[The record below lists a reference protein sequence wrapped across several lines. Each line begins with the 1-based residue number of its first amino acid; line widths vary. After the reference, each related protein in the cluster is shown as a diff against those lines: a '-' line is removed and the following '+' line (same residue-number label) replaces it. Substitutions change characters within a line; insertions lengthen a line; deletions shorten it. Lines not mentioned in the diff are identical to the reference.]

1 MEQKLLKSL
10 SYKLRH
16 IEFSRLRVE
25 SLFREK
31 VIVKRDLDVAYSGL
45 VINAVTAF
53 ENYLEELFFLIM
65 SGKVSFHRDARPIAR
80 SISKLSKKDIRSLVL
95 GDNKYI
101 NWLPYD
107 LTVKRSLAYLIEGN
121 PFKKLKDQDTESL
134 NKIAKIRNAIAHS
147 SPFSVES
154 FRKLTSDATLPPRE
168 RTPIG
173 YLRSVYRTS
182 PTTIQFQSLTA
193 EIIRMSNK
201 LISPEQWEQV
211 N

>member
-10 SYKLRH
+10 SYKLRD
-16 IEFSRLRVE
+16 IEFTRLKVE

-45 VINAVTAF
+45 VINAVTSF
-53 ENYLEELFFLIM
+53 ENYLEKLFFLIM
-65 SGKVSFHRDARPIAR
+65 SGKSLFHNDVQPIVR
-80 SISKLSKKDIRSLVL
+80 SISKLSEKDIRSLVL
-95 GDNKYI
+95 GDNRYI

-107 LTVKRSLAYLIEGN
+107 LTVKRSSAYLVEGN
-121 PFKKLKDQDTESL
+121 PFKKLKGQDTESL
-134 NKIAKIRNAIAHS
+134 KKIVKIRNVIAHS
-147 SPFSVES
+147 SPFSEES
-154 FRKLTSDATLPPRE
+154 FQNLISDATLPPRE

-182 PTTIQFQSLTA
+182 PTMIQFQSLTG

-201 LISPEQWEQV
+201 LISPEQWEQI

>member
-10 SYKLRH
+10 SYKLRN
-16 IEFSRLRVE
+16 IEFSRLKVE

-53 ENYLEELFFLIM
+53 ENYLEELFFSIM
-65 SGKVSFHRDARPIAR
+65 SSKVSFHRDVRPIAR

-107 LTVKRSLAYLIEGN
+107 LTVKRSVAYLIEGN
-121 PFKKLKDQDTESL
+121 PFKKLKGQDTESL
-134 NKIAKIRNAIAHS
+134 SKIAKIRNAIAHS
-147 SPFSVES
+147 SPFSEES
-154 FRKLTSDATLPPRE
+154 FQKLISDATLPPRE

-182 PTTIQFQSLTA
+182 PTMIQFQSLTG

>member
-1 MEQKLLKSL
+1 MEHKLLKSL
-10 SYKLRH
+10 SFKLKG
-16 IEFSRLRVE
+16 IESTRLKVE
-25 SLFREK
+25 SLFREDA
-31 VIVKRDLDVAYSGL
+31 IVKRDLGIAYSGL

-53 ENYLEELFFLIM
+53 ENYLENLFFLIM
-65 SGKVSFHRDARPIAR
+65 TGKSSFHKDVRPIAR
-80 SISKLSKKDIRSLVL
+80 SITKLSEKDIRSLVL
-95 GDNKYI
+95 GDNRYI

-107 LTVKRSLAYLIEGN
+107 LTVKRSSAYLVEGN
-121 PFKKLKDQDTESL
+121 PFKKLKGQDTKSL
-134 NKIAKIRNAIAHS
+134 KKIAKIRNVIAHS
-147 SPFSVES
+147 STFSEKS
-154 FRKLTSDATLPPRE
+154 FQKMISDATLPPRE

-182 PTTIQFQSLTA
+182 PTMIQFQSLTG

>member
-10 SYKLRH
+10 SFKLKG
-16 IEFSRLRVE
+16 IESTRLKVE
-25 SLFREK
+25 LLFNEG
-31 VIVKRDLDVAYSGL
+31 VIVKRDLVVAYSGL

-65 SGKVSFHRDARPIAR
+65 TGKSSFRKEVRPIAR
-80 SISKLSKKDIRSLVL
+80 SITKLSKKDIRSLVV
-95 GDNKYI
+95 GDNRYI

-107 LTVKRSLAYLIEGN
+107 LTEKRSLAYLVEGN
-121 PFKKLKDQDTESL
+121 PFKRLKGPDKESL
-134 NKIAKIRNAIAHS
+134 NKIAKIRNVIAHTS
-147 SPFSVES
+147 EFSEES
-154 FRKLTSDATLPPRE
+154 FQKLIGDEILPPRE

-182 PTTIQFQSLTA
+182 PTMIRFQLLTG
-193 EIIRMSNK
+193 EIVRMSNK
-201 LISPEQWEQV
+201 LISPEQWEQE